1 MRANVGLYNQ
11 DTSMNTDT
19 FEIQDMNAGGAII
32 ARPSIKG
39 GDTFRFNCASDG
51 QGYGELNIRN
61 VQSTWVHFDFV
72 RDIAVLNM

>member
-1 MRANVGLYNQ
+1 MPNNVGLYNQ
-11 DTSMNTDT
+11 DTSANSDT

-32 ARPSIKG
+32 ARPTIRGSE
-39 GDTFRFNCASDG
+39 TFHFNCAPDA

-72 RDIAVLNM
+72 RDNAVLNM